1 MARTGRSARP
11 TVGVMRLTKFGHAC
25 VRLEHDDRRLVIDP
39 GTYTEPDALAG
50 ADTVLVT
57 HEHADHADVD
67 QLEAACAANPELTV
81 HGPTAWAETVR
92 GRLGGGVVGVRE
104 GEAFTAA
111 GFSVRA
117 VGGRHAEIIDGLPGC
132 PNLGYVVEGVYHPG
146 DSYFVP
152 SEPVDTLLVPAAGP
166 WARHREGIE
175 FLRAIAPARAF
186 PIHDA
191 GLSDIGL
198 HNFDGWLAEEDT
210 DYARIPLGGSVS
222 L

>member
-1 MARTGRSARP
+1 
-11 TVGVMRLTKFGHAC
+11 MRLTKFGHAC
-25 VRLEHDDRRLVIDP
+25 VRLEDDDRRLVIDP
-39 GTYTEPDALAG
+39 GTYTEPQALIG

-81 HGPTAWAETVR
+81 HGPAPWADAVR
-92 GRLGGGVVGVRE
+92 GRLGAGVAGVGE

-146 DSYFVP
+146 DSYYGPGERVAA
-152 SEPVDTLLVPAAGP
+152 LLVPGAGP

-175 FLRAIAPARAF
+175 FVRAIGPTRAF

-198 HNFDGWLAEEDT
+198 RNFDGWLTEEDT
-210 DYARIPLGGSVS
+210 DYVRIPLGESVS